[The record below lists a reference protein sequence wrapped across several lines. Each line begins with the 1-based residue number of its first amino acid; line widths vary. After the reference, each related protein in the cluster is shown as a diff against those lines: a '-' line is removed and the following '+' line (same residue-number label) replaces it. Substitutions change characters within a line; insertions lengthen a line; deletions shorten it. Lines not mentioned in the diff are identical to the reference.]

1 MRNSAQ
7 NTRRIT
13 AVTLAVA
20 LGVAVYLNWEY
31 AKADPIKS
39 VSADADSSTVAVA
52 AGADSAALETSA
64 GSDAFAEAAA
74 STGILETAAD
84 ADSTALEASADSAL
98 TVSDGLMTEED
109 TLEAANKNYGE
120 AQLVSI
126 SKDSGSEFFEQARL
140 DRTKTRDSAVDD
152 IEKSLKK
159 SSLSKQEKEDLT
171 AKLTAYLQDITKEN
185 EIETLVKAKGF
196 ADCLCI
202 LQDGKAD
209 LTVMTSSGDGLNA
222 SQVAQI
228 RDIVLKKCTGLSA
241 QDITVVEVK

>member
-31 AKADPIKS
+31 AKADPVKT
-39 VSADADSSTVAVA
+39 VSAQAAGSAVAVA
-52 AGADSAALETSA
+52 AGADSAVLEASA
-64 GSDAFAEAAA
+64 GSDALEASAA
-74 STGILETAAD
+74 SDG
-84 ADSTALEASADSAL
+84 TALEASADSAL

-159 SSLSKQEKEDLT
+159 SSLSDKEKEDLT